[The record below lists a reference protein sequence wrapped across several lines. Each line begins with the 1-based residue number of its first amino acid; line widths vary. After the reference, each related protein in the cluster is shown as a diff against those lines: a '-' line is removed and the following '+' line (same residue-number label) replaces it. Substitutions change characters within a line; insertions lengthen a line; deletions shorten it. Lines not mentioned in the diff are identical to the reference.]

1 MNPIAL
7 ASQAVRELSPAD
19 AVHAAAQAGFDM
31 VGLWVEPGMWTS
43 ATTRAVRAAL
53 GESGLGAI
61 DAEVIRI
68 DRRVEPD
75 HLRLIDI
82 AAEIGAAHV
91 IAVGQGRE
99 PRAIAD
105 ALAALAEHG
114 RPGNVRLVL
123 EFGPFSAVPRLADA
137 LAILAEAPGVG
148 LLPDP
153 IHLDRSG
160 GVPADLLGVPAG
172 LIGYAQICDAG
183 PRPSPAN
190 RAAFLDEARFH
201 RRNLGEGVLP
211 LRDYVAALPAG
222 IALSNE
228 TRSLAIEV
236 AWPDPYARA
245 EMLARTM
252 RAQLELG

>member
-19 AVHAAAQAGFDM
+19 AVRAAARAGFDM
-31 VGLWVEPGMWTS
+31 VGLWVEPGVWTR

-53 GESGLGAI
+53 AESGLSAI

-68 DRRVEPD
+68 HRGVEPD

-82 AAEIGAAHV
+82 AAEVGAAHV
-91 IAVGQGRE
+91 IAVGQGPDHGR
-99 PRAIAD
+99 IAE
-105 ALAALAEHG
+105 ALAALAGHA
-114 RPGNVRLVL
+114 RPGGVRVVL

-137 LAILAEAPGVG
+137 LAILSGAPGVG

-160 GVPADLLGVPAG
+160 EAPADLLSVPPG

-183 PRPSPAN
+183 PRPVSGD
-190 RAAFLDEARFH
+190 RADFLGEARFH

-211 LRDYVAALPAG
+211 LRDYVASLPPG
-222 IALSNE
+222 IPLSNE
-228 TRSLAIEV
+228 TRSLAIEM

-252 RAQLELG
+252 RALLG